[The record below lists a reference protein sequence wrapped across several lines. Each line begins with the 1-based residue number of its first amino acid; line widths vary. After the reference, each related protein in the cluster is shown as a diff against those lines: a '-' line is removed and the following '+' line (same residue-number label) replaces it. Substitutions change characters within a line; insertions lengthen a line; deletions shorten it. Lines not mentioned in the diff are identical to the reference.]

1 MAAATF
7 ANDQNV
13 LGDRRDLEA
22 DFLELLVAS
31 ERVSDL
37 VDVIKHATKLGR

>member
-7 ANDQNV
+7 ANACTE

-22 DFLELLVAS
+22 NFLELLVAS
-31 ERVSDL
+31 ERVGDL